1 MAAKKSEAVQ
11 DAPGRWSQ
19 QRRLE
24 FIDFRLRWDGRLN
37 RRGLTEFFRISVPQ
51 ASLDIAKYSEL
62 APQNL
67 EYDRAARVYLATDRF
82 RALYATSGASHFT
95 NELLLSALDG
105 SHQSGDM
112 LAFRP
117 PVATVPVP
125 ARTIPVDV
133 LVALQRAIRE
143 GTGLRMVYQSL
154 SRAAPSARVISPHA
168 FAHDGFRWHV
178 RAYCHARAE
187 FRDFVISRITHV
199 DHAEPTQE
207 DGAPAHDTAWNTE
220 LELVLVPHP
229 RLSKAHRNAI
239 ELDYG
244 MTEGRT
250 VLTCRLALVFY
261 VLRHLRLEADRVSP
275 PEEQQIVLKN
285 RASVDRIM
293 SRGRVAAVS
302 SASP

>member
-1 MAAKKSEAVQ
+1 MAAQKREA
-11 DAPGRWSQ
+11 APEARGRWSQ

-37 RRGLTEFFRISVPQ
+37 RRGLTDFFGISVPQ
-51 ASLDIAKYSEL
+51 ASLDIAKYAEL
-62 APQNL
+62 APRNL
-67 EYDRAARVYLATDRF
+67 EYDRAARVYLATKSF

-95 NELLLSALDG
+95 NELLLSALDA
-105 SHQSGDM
+105 SQHEM

-125 ARTIPVDV
+125 ARVIPVDV

-143 GTGLRMVYQSL
+143 RTGLRVVYQSL
-154 SRAAPSARVISPHA
+154 SRAAPTARIISPHA

-187 FRDFVISRITHV
+187 FRDFVISRITQV
-199 DHAEPTQE
+199 EHAEPTQA
-207 DGAPAHDTAWNTE
+207 DAAPEHDTAWNTE

-229 RLSKAHRNAI
+229 KLAKAHRNAI

-244 MTEGRT
+244 MTDGRT
-250 VLTCRLALVFY
+250 VLTCRLALAFY
-261 VLRHLRLEADRVSP
+261 VLRHLRLEADRGST

-293 SRGRVAAVS
+293 SNGFSAVS
-302 SASP
+302 SGASL